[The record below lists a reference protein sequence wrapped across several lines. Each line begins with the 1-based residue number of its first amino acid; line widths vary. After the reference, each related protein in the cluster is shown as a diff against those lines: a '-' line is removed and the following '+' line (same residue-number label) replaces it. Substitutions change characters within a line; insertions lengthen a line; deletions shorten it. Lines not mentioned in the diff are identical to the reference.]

1 MLKLELQAGGLVVI
15 LLLNIFYEMIAYT
28 QIFIGISFVYTSSL
42 NFFFKSLFCSFINF
56 LKFYRV
62 RYIVY
67 NCFTLI

>member
-42 NFFFKSLFCSFINF
+42 NFFF
-56 LKFYRV
+56 LKFVLQFYKLFEV
-62 RYIVY
+62 
-67 NCFTLI
+67 L